1 MIVSEVVQHPVSC
14 GQKITAEATL
24 PSKIVN
30 KNLRNQMIHSK
41 ATLDK
46 CNFNQDTTGT
56 PIVTESKVTNF
67 NLNSEEVPQK
77 VEFFQEKSFESSS
90 SSKQFSIEE
99 VNRNEESSDGEKESY
114 QSMLEHLNKLNMAKS
129 LMETPKKEKAE
140 VVLKKEVEKGYDDEK
155 DTAEYSTRKY
165 EEDQELNIMKIKYD
179 NECNEIYDYFKDLDI
194 YQTNGG
200 GDANIRMKSA
210 EPLLIEDFMFPRTN
224 TVIDLEL
231 KNKTEQNNEDYPSCK
246 KKLTFDMLMAENNDS
261 NSSVEFN
268 KKKENGYAPDPHGKC
283 FEALT
288 IDTEEIENFK
298 EFSQPSPKENSDT
311 EGNNFNGHDHQSV
324 WNNFESDFETRSAT
338 NVPPFW
344 NAERFEGSDNGIN
357 CAQTTDTEDGC
368 TESSI
373 TEDNSNLVSLKKFG
387 NSRESDLDSN
397 ISSDS
402 NRLHEES
409 QNLSNSGSFSS
420 TEKLKEL
427 CDSENERCKTPS
439 EQIPDK
445 ETIKRKLNELN
456 QKKLKDM
463 ANTGV
468 PTIEEHPEVVDKID
482 KNRPGQNQGCR
493 PKVLNSAD
501 ASTAVAT
508 ISGQIQQNF
517 PQTRSRSR
525 SRPINLHKLRQ
536 EINERLKQEEVQ
548 ASMGELAA
556 GGGWDFVNTES
567 ESISSHRHFVY
578 PESNYNTRRNAS
590 LHESSRHH
598 QITPDD
604 YALPQPRWPC
614 GEVNPI
620 GNEQFNTDDNN
631 TNNNSNFTIYR
642 RGSSR
647 ATRRK
652 VAKKTK
658 AL

>member
-1 MIVSEVVQHPVSC
+1 MIVSEVVQYPVSC

-41 ATLDK
+41 TTLEK
-46 CNFNQDTTGT
+46 CNINQDTTGT
-56 PIVTESKVTNF
+56 PIVTESKVNNF
-67 NLNSEEVPQK
+67 SLTSEEVPPK
-77 VEFFQEKSFESSS
+77 VEFFQEKSSESSDS
-90 SSKQFSIEE
+90 NQFSIEE
-99 VNRNEESSDGEKESY
+99 LNRNEELSDGEKESY
-114 QSMLEHLNKLNMAKS
+114 QSMLEHQNKLNMAKS

-155 DTAEYSTRKY
+155 DTAEYSSRKY

-179 NECNEIYDYFKDLDI
+179 NECNEIYDYIKDIDF
-194 YQTNGG
+194 YQSNGG
-200 GDANIRMKSA
+200 GDANIQMKNA

-231 KNKTEQNNEDYPSCK
+231 KNKREQNNENEDYPNCK

-268 KKKENGYAPDPHGKC
+268 KEKERSYTLEPHAKC
-283 FEALT
+283 FESLT
-288 IDTEEIENFK
+288 IDIEEIENFK
-298 EFSQPSPKENSDT
+298 EFSQPSPKENFDT
-311 EGNNFNGHDHQSV
+311 EGNNFNGLNHQSV
-324 WNNFESDFETRSAT
+324 WDNFENNFETRSVT

-344 NAERFEGSDNGIN
+344 NAERFEGSDDVTNRT
-357 CAQTTDTEDGC
+357 QTTDTEDGC
-368 TESSI
+368 TDDSTS
-373 TEDNSNLVSLKKFG
+373 EDNSNLMSLKNFG

-409 QNLSNSGSFSS
+409 QTLSNSGSFSS

-427 CDSENERCKTPS
+427 CDSENERCRTPS

-493 PKVLNSAD
+493 PKVFNSAN
-501 ASTAVAT
+501 ASTAT

-556 GGGWDFVNTES
+556 GGGWDFENTES
-567 ESISSHRHFVY
+567 ESISSRRHFVY
-578 PESNYNTRRNAS
+578 PQSDYNSRRNAS
-590 LHESSRHH
+590 LHEPSRPH
-598 QITPDD
+598 QTTPDD

-642 RGSSR
+642 RGSNR

-652 VAKKTK
+652 IAKKTK